1 LNSGAPWPTPETAA
15 ERVLEIQRKLHKW
28 STDDQDRRFKD
39 LHNLVCDPAT
49 LMVAWVRVRAN
60 RGSRSAGVDGQ
71 SARHIEQVQG
81 VGRFLDGLRE
91 ELRAGDYRP
100 LAVKER
106 RIPKKG
112 GKVRKLGIPTI
123 RDRVVQAALKLV
135 LEPIFEADFQ
145 PCSYGYRPGRR
156 AQDAIA
162 EIHFL
167 TSRSYEWI
175 VEADI
180 KACFDELD
188 HSAIVGRVARRVAD
202 KRVLAL
208 VKAFLKS
215 GIMSEQGGLEAT
227 VTGTPQGGIL
237 SPLMANV
244 ALSALDEHFARAWA
258 ASGNQQ
264 QRHARRRRGEA
275 NYRLVRYA
283 DDFVVVVAG
292 ERDHAEALIA
302 QTETVIAPLGLAL
315 SQEKTSIAHIDE
327 GIEFLGWRIQRQP
340 GRDGRPRVYTYPS
353 RQSLQ
358 AVKTKV
364 KQITRS
370 GHNQTLG
377 QLLYRLNP
385 VLRGWCAYFR
395 HGTSSRTFGYLRAYA
410 WQRVVAWLRRKHPKA
425 NWRWLRRRYL
435 PGWWP
440 TDEAVTLY
448 NPGAVAITR
457 YRYRARAIPTPWQ
470 QTAAALGDR
479 TRDPDG
485 WTPDRR

>member
-1 LNSGAPWPTPETAA
+1 LNNGAPWPTPEAAA

-28 STDDQDRRFKD
+28 STDDQDRRFCD
-39 LHNLVCDPAT
+39 LHNLVCDPDT
-49 LMVAWVRVRAN
+49 LMVAWARVRAN

-71 SARHIEQVQG
+71 SARHIEHVLGVQ
-81 VGRFLDGLRE
+81 RFLDGLRE
-91 ELRAGDYRP
+91 ELRSGSFRP
-100 LAVKER
+100 LPVKER
-106 RIPKKG
+106 RIPKRG
-112 GKVRKLGIPTI
+112 GKFRKLGIPTI

-145 PCSYGYRPGRR
+145 PCSYGFRPGRR

-167 TSRSYEWI
+167 TSRSYQWV

-188 HSAIVGRVARRVAD
+188 HTAIAGRVRRGVAD
-202 KRVLAL
+202 KRVIGL
-208 VKAFLKS
+208 VKAFLKA
-215 GIMSEQGGLEAT
+215 GIMDEGGGLEAT
-227 VTGTPQGGIL
+227 LTGTPQGGIL

-244 ALSALDEHFARAWA
+244 ALSAFDEHFARAWEA
-258 ASGNQQ
+258 MGSQH
-264 QRHARRRRGEA
+264 QRYARRRRGEA

-283 DDFVVVVAG
+283 DDFVILVAG
-292 ERDHAEALIA
+292 ERHHAEALIT
-302 QTETVIAPLGLAL
+302 QTETVLAPLGLAL

-340 GRDGRPRVYTYPS
+340 RRDGRPRVYTYPS
-353 RQSLQ
+353 RQPLQ

-370 GHNQTLG
+370 GHNQTLD

-385 VLRGWCAYFR
+385 VLRGRCAYFR
-395 HGTSSRTFGYLRAYA
+395 HGVSSRTFGYLRAYT
-410 WQRVVAWLRRKHPKA
+410 WQRVIRWLRRKHPTA

-440 TDEAVTLY
+440 TEKTVVLY
-448 NPGAVAITR
+448 NPAGVAITR

-470 QTAAALGDR
+470 QPTGANGDP
-479 TRDPDG
+479 TTSPTPG
-485 WTPDRR
+485 TPDRR